1 MVPLCTGEQWSQDP
15 RDPLE
20 ILFVSAMNDNHHSCV
35 DPNGIN
41 YLILDHSRQTS
52 DLHHRGDYTARTR
65 SVFVVQA
72 AMRHGSRA
80 SLVTL

>member
-1 MVPLCTGEQWSQDP
+1 VVPLCTGNSGLGIPGE
-15 RDPLE
+15 PLE

-52 DLHHRGDYTARTR
+52 DLHHRGDYTART
-65 SVFVVQA
+65 
-72 AMRHGSRA
+72 
-80 SLVTL
+80 